1 MSIAISRIK
10 SKYKDSFKLEKTIIA
25 IHESP
30 DIPVIEKTKAIAS
43 INSTLNMI
51 LDSIEKIASTEKIT
65 QEQLDEIV
73 SEVYNIDY

>member
-10 SKYKDSFKLEKTIIA
+10 SKYKDSFKLERTIRA

-30 DIPVIEKTKAIAS
+30 DIPAIKKAKAIAS

-51 LDSIEKIASTEKIT
+51 LTDIDIIAYTEKIT
-65 QEQLDEIV
+65 QDQLDEIF
-73 SEVYNIDY
+73 SEVYNTNY